1 VARRISD
8 SIDVIVPTFR
18 EADALPHLIE
28 RLSTLRAGHDLDLR
42 LLIIDDDSRDGTAD
56 LVARLDLP
64 WVSLTVRT
72 EDRGL
77 SQSVLAGLRLAT
89 ADVLVCMDADLSHP
103 PEAIPH
109 MLAALQ
115 NGADFAVGS
124 RFCTGGSTDD
134 HWSVFRRLNSRVAT
148 LLARP
153 LTDLA
158 DPMSGFFALRR
169 DTFLAGADF
178 DPVGYKIGLELL
190 IKCRCRH
197 VVEIPIHFADRRH
210 GHSKL
215 SVAEQVKY
223 LRHLG
228 RLYSFSMTHDTTPTR
243 RAA

>member
-1 VARRISD
+1 MAPGTHD
-8 SIDVIVPTFR
+8 SIDVIVPTYR
-18 EADALPHLIE
+18 EAAALPHLIE
-28 RLSTLRAGHDLDLR
+28 RLSTVRDEHALDLR
-42 LLIIDDDSRDGTAD
+42 LLIMDDDSRDGTAE
-56 LVARLDLP
+56 LVAGLKLP
-64 WVSLTVRT
+64 WVHLTIRT
-72 EDRGL
+72 RDRGL
-77 SQSVLAGLRLAT
+77 SQSVLAGLRSAA

-103 PEAIPH
+103 PETIPG
-109 MLAALQ
+109 MLTALHD
-115 NGADFAVGS
+115 GADFVVGS
-124 RFCTGGSTDD
+124 RFCAGGSTDA
-134 HWSVFRRLNSRVAT
+134 HWSIFRRLNSRVAT

-169 DTFLAGADF
+169 ATFLAGSDF

-190 IKCRCRH
+190 IKCRCQR
-197 VVEIPIHFADRRH
+197 VAEIPIHFADRRH

-228 RLYSFSMTHDTTPTR
+228 RLYSFRLSHDTPSTR